1 MSSGSC
7 KYTKSTSV
15 NPLAVHCNDTSKH
28 TSNLPPRLSFGYTS
42 QSQSSRVKE
51 EDLGSEIPHNTQPQH
66 AHIHIHE
73 SDSSNSNDVLQLG
86 PPMKP
91 SVHSNIAARSKD
103 ALLRHQV
110 SLYTTLHYT
119 TLHYT
124 TLHYTTL
131 HYTTLHLTTST
142 PILSSCTVL

>member
-7 KYTKSTSV
+7 KYTKSTNV
-15 NPLAVHCNDTSKH
+15 NPLAAHCNDTSKH
-28 TSNLPPRLSFGYTS
+28 ASNLPPRLSFGYTS
-42 QSQSSRVKE
+42 QSQSTRVKD

-73 SDSSNSNDVLQLG
+73 TDSSSSNDVLQLG
-86 PPMKP
+86 PPIKP

-110 SLYTTLHYT
+110 SHYT
-119 TLHYT
+119 TLY
-124 TLHYTTL
+124 
-131 HYTTLHLTTST
+131 S
-142 PILSSCTVL
+142 